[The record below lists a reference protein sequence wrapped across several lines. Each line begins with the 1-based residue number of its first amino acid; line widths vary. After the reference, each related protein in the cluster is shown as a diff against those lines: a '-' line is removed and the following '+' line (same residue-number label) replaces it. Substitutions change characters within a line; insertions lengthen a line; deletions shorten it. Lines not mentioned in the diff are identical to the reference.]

1 MKKLIA
7 PFAGIA
13 AALALVASV
22 GAAGIAGGPVT
33 EARAPE
39 QAASA
44 NIVDTAAANGNFKTL
59 LAAVEAAGLT
69 STLKGPGPFTVF
81 APTDAAFAA
90 LPAGTVDGLLKDP
103 AKLKDIL
110 LYHVVSGQ
118 VLAADAAKLTEAK
131 TVQGGTLP
139 IVASGGSV
147 TVGGAKVVTA
157 DVRASNGVIHVI
169 DKVLIPPAAAAPAA
183 TAAAA
188 TQPSQAATPQAPRT
202 GNSGIASEGGA
213 SAFWIAAFAL
223 TAVALPLAA
232 RRLAATRVR

>member
-1 MKKLIA
+1 MNLKKLLA
-7 PFAGIA
+7 PVVGVT

-22 GAAGIAGGPVT
+22 GAAGISGADPEV
-33 EARAPE
+33 RSPE
-39 QAASA
+39 QAATA
-44 NIVDTAAANGNFKTL
+44 NIIDTATANGNFKTL

-69 STLKGPGPFTVF
+69 ATLKGPGPFTVF

-131 TVQGGTLP
+131 TVQGASLP
-139 IVASGGSV
+139 IVASGGTV

-157 DVRASNGVIHVI
+157 DVKASNGVIHVI
-169 DKVLIPPAAAAPAA
+169 DKVLLPPAQATPTA
-183 TAAAA
+183 TASAQA
-188 TQPSQAATPQAPRT
+188 TAVATPQAPRT
-202 GNSGIASEGGA
+202 GNAGVASDAGA
-213 SAFWIAAFAL
+213 SALWLSAL
-223 TAVALPLAA
+223 VLVAVALPVAA
-232 RRLAATRVR
+232 RRFATNRIR

>member
-1 MKKLIA
+1 MNLKKLLA
-7 PFAGIA
+7 PVVGVT

-22 GAAGIAGGPVT
+22 GAAGISGANPEV
-33 EARAPE
+33 RSPE
-39 QAASA
+39 QAATA
-44 NIVDTAAANGNFKTL
+44 NIIDTATANGNFKTL

-69 STLKGPGPFTVF
+69 ATLKGPGPFTVF

-131 TVQGGTLP
+131 TVQGASLP
-139 IVASGGSV
+139 IVASGGTV

-157 DVRASNGVIHVI
+157 DVKASNGVIHVI
-169 DKVLIPPAAAAPAA
+169 DKVLLPPAQATPTA
-183 TAAAA
+183 TASAQA
-188 TQPSQAATPQAPRT
+188 TAVATPQAPRT
-202 GNSGIASEGGA
+202 GNAGVASDAGA
-213 SAFWIAAFAL
+213 SALWLSAL
-223 TAVALPLAA
+223 VLVAVALPVAA
-232 RRLAATRVR
+232 RRFATNRIR

>member
-7 PFAGIA
+7 PIAGLA
-13 AALALVASV
+13 AALAVMASV
-22 GAAGIAGGPVT
+22 SAAGVTGSAG
-33 EARAPE
+33 ESRAPE
-39 QAASA
+39 QATA

-90 LPAGTVDGLLKDP
+90 LPAGTVDSLLKDP

-131 TVQGGTLP
+131 TVQGGSLP
-139 IVASGGSV
+139 IVAAGGTV

-169 DKVLIPPAAAAPAA
+169 DKVLIPPASAAPSA

-188 TQPSQAATPQAPRT
+188 TQATPAATPQAPRT
-202 GNSGIASEGGA
+202 GNAGAATDDSG
-213 SAFWIAAFAL
+213 SALWIGSLAL
-223 TAVALPLAA
+223 VALALPVAA
-232 RRLAATRVR
+232 RRLASTRIR

>member
-1 MKKLIA
+1 MNLKKLLA
-7 PFAGIA
+7 PVVGVT

-22 GAAGIAGGPVT
+22 GAAGISGANPEV
-33 EARAPE
+33 RSPE
-39 QAASA
+39 QAATA
-44 NIVDTAAANGNFKTL
+44 NIIDTATANGNFKTL

-69 STLKGPGPFTVF
+69 ATLKGPGPFTVF

-131 TVQGGTLP
+131 TVQGASLP
-139 IVASGGSV
+139 IVASGGTV

-157 DVRASNGVIHVI
+157 DVKASNGVIHVI
-169 DKVLIPPAAAAPAA
+169 DKVLLPPAQATPTA
-183 TAAAA
+183 TASAQA
-188 TQPSQAATPQAPRT
+188 TAVATPQAPRT
-202 GNSGIASEGGA
+202 GNAGVASDAGA
-213 SAFWIAAFAL
+213 SALWLSAL
-223 TAVALPLAA
+223 VLVAVALPVAA
-232 RRLAATRVR
+232 RRFATNRVR